1 MRFLVDAQLPPAL
14 ARMLSQSGHT
24 AEHGAD
30 IGLLSAS
37 DSEIWQYAIAHD
49 AVLITKDEDFADQV
63 ALGRPAPIV
72 VWVRVGNTSR
82 RALLDW
88 FVPRT
93 GQIVEMSESGER
105 LIELR

>member
-1 MRFLVDAQLPPAL
+1 
-14 ARMLSQSGHT
+14 MLSESGHA
-24 AEHGAD
+24 AEHVAD
-30 IGLLSAS
+30 VGLLSAS
-37 DSEIWQYAIAHD
+37 DAEIWQYAIAHG

-63 ALGRPAPIV
+63 VLGGPAPIV
-72 VWVRVGNTSR
+72 VWVRVGNNSR

-88 FVPRT
+88 FVPRI

>member
-1 MRFLVDAQLPPAL
+1 
-14 ARMLSQSGHT
+14 MLSESGHA
-24 AEHGAD
+24 AEHVAD
-30 IGLLSAS
+30 IGSLSAS
-37 DSEIWQYAIAHD
+37 DSEIWQYASDHE

-63 ALGRPAPIV
+63 VLGRAAPIV

-88 FVPRT
+88 FVPWI
-93 GQIVEMSESGER
+93 GQIVEMTESGER

>member
-1 MRFLVDAQLPPAL
+1 
-14 ARMLSQSGHT
+14 MLSDSGHA
-24 AEHGAD
+24 AEHVAD
-30 IGLLSAS
+30 VGLLSAS
-37 DSEIWQYAIAHD
+37 DSEIWQYAIDHD

-63 ALGRPAPIV
+63 VLGRLAPIV

-88 FVPRT
+88 FVPRI
-93 GQIVEMSESGER
+93 GQIIEMTESGER

>member
-1 MRFLVDAQLPPAL
+1 
-14 ARMLSQSGHT
+14 MLSGSGHV
-24 AEHGAD
+24 AEHVAD

-37 DSEIWQYAIAHD
+37 DSEIRHYAIDHE
-49 AVLITKDEDFADQV
+49 AVLITKDEDFADRV
-63 ALGRPAPIV
+63 VLGRRAPIV

-88 FVPRT
+88 FVPRI
-93 GQIVEMSESGER
+93 GQIVEMTESGER

>member
-1 MRFLVDAQLPPAL
+1 
-14 ARMLSQSGHT
+14 MLSESGYA
-24 AEHGAD
+24 AEHVAD

-63 ALGRPAPIV
+63 VLGRPAPIV
-72 VWVRVGNTSR
+72 VWVRLGNTSR
-82 RALLDW
+82 RALLEW
-88 FVPRT
+88 FAPTIGRVVDMAET
-93 GQIVEMSESGER
+93 GER

>member
-1 MRFLVDAQLPPAL
+1 
-14 ARMLSQSGHT
+14 MLSDSGHA
-24 AEHGAD
+24 AEHVAD

-37 DSEIWQYAIAHD
+37 DSEIWQYAIDHE

-63 ALGRPAPIV
+63 VLGRPAPIV

-88 FVPRT
+88 CVPRID
-93 GQIVEMSESGER
+93 QIVEMTESGEQ